1 MASPKDQSLLNSFL
15 GSLKSERNFSPYTL
29 INYRIDLLRFLA
41 FIDGRGTPL
50 FSLDRLAARDFLYD
64 LEKQKYSRRSLARK
78 ISAVRSFFRW
88 LIREGKLKQN
98 PFELIST
105 PKLTKRLPNFL
116 YLEEVNK
123 LLGVI
128 DKARDAALFELLYSS
143 GIRVSEAVKLNLS
156 DLDLAEGEV
165 RVMGKGSK
173 ERISLMGRQAV
184 KALARYIKERNK
196 GESKAVFLNRSGS
209 RLTARSIERL
219 IKFYAKAAGID
230 KPLTPHTLR
239 HTFATHL
246 LSGGADLRTVQELL
260 GHSSLSTT
268 QVYTHISKERLKSVY
283 DLAHPRAKRV

>member
-1 MASPKDQSLLNSFL
+1 MASPKDQSLLNAFL

-41 FIDGRGTPL
+41 FIDERGTPL

-123 LLGVI
+123 LLGAI

-143 GIRVSEAVKLNLS
+143 GIRVSEAVQLNLS

-184 KALARYIKERNK
+184 KALTRYIKERKK

-219 IKFYAKAAGID
+219 IKF
-230 KPLTPHTLR
+230 
-239 HTFATHL
+239 
-246 LSGGADLRTVQELL
+246 
-260 GHSSLSTT
+260 
-268 QVYTHISKERLKSVY
+268 
-283 DLAHPRAKRV
+283 